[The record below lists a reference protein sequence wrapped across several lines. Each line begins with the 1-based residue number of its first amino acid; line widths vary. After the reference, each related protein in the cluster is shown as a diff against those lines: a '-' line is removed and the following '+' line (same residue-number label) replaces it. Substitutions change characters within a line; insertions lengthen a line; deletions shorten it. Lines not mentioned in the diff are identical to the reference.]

1 MTATPQL
8 DSSIAG
14 RYTKIIS
21 DAWYMDHKDT
31 ERLLDILK
39 EMEAEVAEVEWERCE
54 TSLSMGSMK
63 KPL

>member
-1 MTATPQL
+1 MTVTPRL

-14 RYTKIIS
+14 YYTKIIS

-39 EMEAEVAEVEWERCE
+39 EMEAEVADLVKQNDSEDE
-54 TSLSMGSMK
+54 
-63 KPL
+63 